1 MSNVKEVRLQIEN
14 IEQRLSESEQMLS
27 RATLLADHAYLSLS
41 EGDVEACQASIG
53 QLIHSISEHFYEEV
67 H

>member
-1 MSNVKEVRLQIEN
+1 MSDIREVQLQIEN
-14 IEQRLSESEQMLS
+14 IEQRLSASEQMLS
-27 RATLLADHAYLSLS
+27 KATLLADHAYASLS
-41 EGDVEACQASIG
+41 NGDVEACQSTIG

>member
-1 MSNVKEVRLQIEN
+1 MADINEIKLQVET
-14 IEQRLSESEQMLS
+14 IEQRLAESERMLS
-27 RATLLADHAYLSLS
+27 KATLLADNAYLSLS
-41 EGDVEACQASIG
+41 AGDVEACQHTIG